1 VVKRLVAIV
10 ALLTGCTVFEDPTVV
25 LDLRVLAMTAK
36 LEPRADDPL
45 PFFDSRQGP
54 DQVVDVDFE
63 MPMTSEIL
71 AQLRPT
77 TMCALVAD
85 PNQGRPLRWAMTLCL
100 LGEEGRC
107 DRTLPFIELGAG
119 IIQDPELASS
129 AQRPCGSIEP
139 AAYPATLLALLR
151 EAVKANPVQALGGID
166 YTVVFS
172 VGAVDDRST
181 DVYATK
187 HLRISPR
194 IPAERQANLNPSF
207 DYVDAAQLG
216 GIAVTLP
223 GTPANNPGRGRCAEL
238 APIDV
243 PTLNPGA
250 RLTLFPIEPDG
261 TREDYVVPTL
271 DGKTAMLSETVT
283 YQWFATA
290 GAWSDEFTGGG
301 HDVLGNQSLLGS
313 DWLAPAAI
321 SGNSIMVSLWMIQ
334 RDERYGVSIF
344 ETCVEIA
351 Q

>member
-1 VVKRLVAIV
+1 MKHLVAIA

-25 LDLRVLAMTAK
+25 LDLRVLAMTA
-36 LEPRADDPL
+36 EISDPNL
-45 PFFDSRQGP
+45 FSSRYGP
-54 DQVVDVDFE
+54 DQVVDVDLE
-63 MPMTSEIL
+63 MPMTADIL

-77 TMCALVAD
+77 TVCALVAD
-85 PNQGRPLRWAMTLCL
+85 PNKNRPLRWAMTLCL
-100 LGEEGRC
+100 LDEEGRC
-107 DRTLPFIELGAG
+107 DRELPFIELGAG
-119 IIQDPELASS
+119 IIGDPELASS

-139 AAYPATLLALLR
+139 AAYPATILAMLR

-172 VGAVDDRST
+172 IGAVEDRST

-216 GIAVTLP
+216 GIAVILP
-223 GTPANNPGRGRCAEL
+223 GTPTNSPATGRCAEL
-238 APIDV
+238 GPSEI

-250 RLTLFPIEPDG
+250 RLTLFPIEPEG

-271 DGKTAMLSETVT
+271 DGKTAMLTETVS
-283 YQWFATA
+283 YQWFATH
-290 GAWSDEFTGGG
+290 GSWSDEFTGGG
-301 HDVLGNQSLLGS
+301 RDLLGNQSLLGS
-313 DWLAPAAI
+313 DWLAPRAI
-321 SGNSIMVSLWMIQ
+321 AGGSLIVSLWMIQ
-334 RDERYGVSIF
+334 RDERYGVSFF
-344 ETCVEIA
+344 ESCVEIA